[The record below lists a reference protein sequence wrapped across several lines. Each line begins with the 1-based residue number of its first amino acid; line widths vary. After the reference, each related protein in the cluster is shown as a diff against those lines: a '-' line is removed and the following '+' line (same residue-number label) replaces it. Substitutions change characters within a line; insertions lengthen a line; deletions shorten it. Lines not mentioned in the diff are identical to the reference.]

1 MRLLLLAYSLDPG
14 GAERQFVNLAKALA
28 EKGVDVHIATFYGGG
43 RLEREVASFD
53 GIRLVSLGKSGRR
66 DFARFGW
73 RMRRY
78 VGQHHFDI
86 VYSFLSGPNVVALL
100 ARTLRTRP
108 RIIWGVRASPL
119 DYSHYEQTVRWVER
133 AERLLSPL
141 TDRIVVNSRAGLKDW
156 LKSGYP
162 EAKLTH
168 IPNGIDT
175 QRFIPDPNAYDSV
188 RQEIGVP
195 VSTPLIG
202 LVGRSDP
209 RKDHKT
215 FLEGAAALRRRIP
228 ETHFLC
234 IGRTAAHREP
244 YAQELRLYESQFGL
258 TPFVHWLGDR
268 TDVPRLM
275 ASLNVLTSS
284 SAFGEGFPN
293 VVAEGMACGAPC
305 VVTDVGDSAYIVGD
319 TGTILPPRDPEALAD
334 GWAKILALPRDR
346 QREMGKRAR
355 ARVEQFF
362 SVDRMAEETLRVLQ
376 AV

>member
-1 MRLLLLAYSLDPG
+1 LDPG

-141 TDRIVVNSRAGLKDW
+141 TDRIVVNSRAG
-156 LKSGYP
+156 
-162 EAKLTH
+162 
-168 IPNGIDT
+168 
-175 QRFIPDPNAYDSV
+175 
-188 RQEIGVP
+188 
-195 VSTPLIG
+195 
-202 LVGRSDP
+202 
-209 RKDHKT
+209 
-215 FLEGAAALRRRIP
+215 
-228 ETHFLC
+228 
-234 IGRTAAHREP
+234 
-244 YAQELRLYESQFGL
+244 
-258 TPFVHWLGDR
+258 
-268 TDVPRLM
+268 
-275 ASLNVLTSS
+275 
-284 SAFGEGFPN
+284 
-293 VVAEGMACGAPC
+293 
-305 VVTDVGDSAYIVGD
+305 
-319 TGTILPPRDPEALAD
+319 
-334 GWAKILALPRDR
+334 
-346 QREMGKRAR
+346 
-355 ARVEQFF
+355 
-362 SVDRMAEETLRVLQ
+362 
-376 AV
+376 